1 MGMPGNDMDV
11 DMDVA
16 EDEREV
22 KGIISREVDGEEWLF
37 TPEALAK
44 FELMR
49 VNMRLRGEEMDE
61 EMSEFSENKEYGD
74 LVDDAGIV
82 ESSEPSQNDDGDIL
96 SSSQP
101 TLVPS
106 TAVRRGRGGRC
117 ECFF

>member
-1 MGMPGNDMDV
+1 MDV

-22 KGIISREVDGEEWLF
+22 EGIVSREVDGEEWLF
-37 TPEALAK
+37 TPEVLAE

-49 VNMRLRGEEMDE
+49 VNARLRGEEMDE

-74 LVDDAGIV
+74 LVNDTGIA
-82 ESSEPSQNDDGDIL
+82 EGSEPSQNDDGDIP

-106 TAVRRGRGGRC
+106 MAVRRGHGGRC